1 MSLHSG
7 YLKEY
12 FKGIIA
18 KKLSAVE
25 AMPGV
30 SNQHEFNAT
39 SKMKEILGVDDR
51 KFETDF
57 LYIDDDTDDGQRI
70 TAKGYLSWYD
80 ARRNHPTRS
89 EYRLY
94 YSTTAVSNLA
104 SAGDSLF
111 ICIKN
116 DDSALCIVAARDATI
131 TSQLYWLF
139 DIKDEDGNKFVQNAE
154 LETDSGQLEFAARTI
169 LQQIGIDYKEAD
181 ADDLLPPLLSLYDGQ
196 FPKTNVFSE
205 YARSLVSDVDP
216 VDDPDGT
223 LTRWYDMEEKLF
235 FLLEQHIVRE
245 RLKDGFAKGDDVDVD
260 GFMSFSLSVQNRRK
274 SRAGLSLENHIVA
287 LLQANNI
294 QFAHTPI
301 TENKS
306 KPDFLFPGIDA
317 YRKPEFPTEYLTMLG
332 SKSTCKDRWRQVL
345 SEADRI
351 ERKHLLTLEAAIS
364 VNQTKEMQYNKLQL
378 VVPKSVHPTYTLE
391 QQSWL
396 YTVNEF
402 LEEVREKQ
410 HCACE
415 FGHLILGE

>member
-1 MSLHSG
+1 MSLSSG

-39 SKMKEILGVDDR
+39 AKMKEVFGVDDR
-51 KFETDF
+51 KFDTDF
-57 LYIDDDTDDGQRI
+57 LYMNDDSDDEHRV
-70 TAKGYLSWYD
+70 TAKGMLTWYD
-80 ARRNHPTRS
+80 ARRNHPTRT

-94 YSTTAVSNLA
+94 YRTTAVSDMA

-111 ICIKN
+111 ICVKN
-116 DDSALCIVAARDATI
+116 DDTVLCIIAQKDATI

-139 DIKDEDGNKFVQNAE
+139 DIENKVEGRFVQNTE
-154 LETDSGQLEFAARTI
+154 LTTDSGQLEFVARTI
-169 LQQIGIDYKEAD
+169 LQQIGVTYKED
-181 ADDLLPPLLSLYDGQ
+181 DEEDLLPPLLALCGGQ
-196 FPKTNVFSE
+196 FPKTTIFSE
-205 YARSLVSDVDP
+205 FARSLVVGVDP
-216 VDDPDGT
+216 IADPDNT

-245 RLKDGFAKGDDVDVD
+245 RLKDGFVVNGDVDVE
-260 GFMSFSLSVQNRRK
+260 GFMRFSLSVQNRRK

-287 LLQANNI
+287 LLQANHI
-294 QFAHTPI
+294 QFSHTPV

-306 KPDFLFPGIDA
+306 KPDFLFPGIEQ
-317 YRKPEFPTEYLTMLG
+317 YRRQEFPAQYLTMLG

-364 VNQTKEMQYNKLQL
+364 VNQTNEMQYNKLQL
-378 VVPKSVHPTYTLE
+378 VVPGSIHGTYTE
-391 QQSWL
+391 QQQAWL
-396 YTVNEF
+396 YTVKDF
-402 LEEVREKQ
+402 LGEVREKQ
-410 HCACE
+410 QYAVS
-415 FGHLILGE
+415 I